1 MNPMNLISN
10 NETISIKN
18 YMITGIVCIPII
30 IGFVHWYNTQTKYK
44 KIIDKKKQI
53 NYITIERPY
62 WILAIMVIVL
72 IILWLFLPIVLS
84 SLLKNNS
91 SENYENQGISD
102 QEILKNNQKI
112 TENLYKQSPV
122 KRKVNRNR
130 DQLLF

>member
-1 MNPMNLISN
+1 MNLISN

>member
-1 MNPMNLISN
+1 MRSSTRM
-10 NETISIKN
+10 
-18 YMITGIVCIPII
+18 
-30 IGFVHWYNTQTKYK
+30 Q
-44 KIIDKKKQI
+44 KQI
-53 NYITIERPY
+53 DYITIERPY

-112 TENLYKQSPV
+112 TEKLYKQSPV
-122 KRKVNRNR
+122 KKKINGNRE
-130 DQLLF
+130 QLLF